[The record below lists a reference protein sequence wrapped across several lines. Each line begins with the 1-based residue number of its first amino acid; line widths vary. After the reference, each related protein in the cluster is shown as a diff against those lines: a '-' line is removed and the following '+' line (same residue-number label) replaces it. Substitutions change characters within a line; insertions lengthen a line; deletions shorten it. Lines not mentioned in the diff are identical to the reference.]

1 MAWFLQSPMCIIPN
15 FNKHYGE
22 DIKTH
27 TFRPGAS
34 SSGEGISIR
43 IMPSLSYA
51 LQGHTDESGQYPS
64 QGHFI
69 FCRVWTT
76 CGIRLVQAVQ
86 KRRVGGT
93 ARKGRSWDQALDER
107 PRPGGCGECHQ
118 SASAEYQ
125 DSQGGMGE
133 ILRQE
138 GERYN
143 LQTFFKSIG
152 ARYKRIRKRPRGIP
166 SPQLVDLKKEQLQEL
181 VNLWEKGHIDLRF
194 GDESHVCTSGYVPN
208 GWHLAKEEV
217 FVPSGDKHR
226 LNLFGM
232 ISPDCRYDGFDT
244 EDSITGELLADFLDE
259 FSLSITKPTVVV
271 LDNASIHRKGAVA
284 QKAEIWI
291 ERGLFLFF
299 LPPYCPH
306 LNIAETLWRILKTKW
321 IQPHNYCNKNTLH
334 ETTRE
339 ILAEIGN
346 DYVINFAHA
355 A

>member
-1 MAWFLQSPMCIIPN
+1 MARFLYFLMFSITH
-15 FNKHYGE
+15 NKHYGE
-22 DIKTH
+22 DTKAD
-27 TFRPGAS
+27 TFRAGAS

-43 IMPSLSYA
+43 IVPSLSHA
-51 LQGHTDESGQYPS
+51 LQSHTYESGQHPR
-64 QGHFI
+64 QGHFV
-69 FCRVWTT
+69 FCGVWTT
-76 CGIRLVQAVQ
+76 CCIQLVQAIQ
-86 KRRVGGT
+86 RRRIGGT
-93 ARKGRSWDQALDER
+93 AREGRSRNQAFDEY
-107 PRPGGCGECHQ
+107 PRQGGCGECYQ
-118 SASAEYQ
+118 IASVEHQ
-125 DSQGGMGE
+125 DSQGGMGK
-133 ILRQE
+133 ILRQK
-138 GERYN
+138 GERYD
-143 LQTFFKSIG
+143 LQTFFRIIG

-181 VNLWEKGHIDLRF
+181 VTLWEKGYIDLRF
-194 GDESHVCTSGYVPN
+194 ADESHVCTSGYVPC
-208 GWHLAKEEV
+208 GWHLAEEEV

-244 EDSITGELLADFLDE
+244 EDSITGNVLADFLDR

-271 LDNASIHRKGAVA
+271 WDNATIHRKGTVA
-284 QKAEIWI
+284 QKAEAWI

-321 IQPHNYCNKNTLH
+321 IQPHHYCSKNTLH
-334 ETTRE
+334 ETARE

-346 DYVINFAHA
+346 EYVVNFAHA